1 MNTVYLNGQYL
12 PLEEARISVLDRGF
26 IFGDAV
32 YEVIPVY
39 GRRPFRFD
47 DHLRRLGRSLEAI
60 HLDISEDDDTLK
72 RLVTPIVEQAEWPDQ
87 GIYIQVTR
95 GPAPRDL
102 AIPTVVRP
110 TLFIMAM
117 PLPAPSPESIERGV
131 AAVTARDDRW
141 QHCDIK
147 TTSLLANVLLR
158 QHSIDCGCAET
169 ILIRDG
175 WVTEGTSSNIFIVQA
190 DTLITPPSSPHV
202 LHGITHDVVL
212 YLASSKGIPAIPRPV
227 SIGELQS
234 ADEIWI
240 TSSTREITP
249 VIRLDG
255 ALIGSGEPGELFRA
269 FHRAYAE
276 FKESHM

>member
-1 MNTVYLNGQYL
+1 MNTVYLNGAYM
-12 PLEEARISVLDRGF
+12 PIGEARIPVLDRGF

-39 GRRPFRFD
+39 GRRPFRLD
-47 DHLRRLGRSLEAI
+47 DHLRRLRRSLTAI
-60 HLDISEDDDTLK
+60 HLHLGIDDDKLK
-72 RLVTPIVEQAEWPDQ
+72 SLIAPIIEHAEWPDQ

-102 AIPTVVRP
+102 AIPAAIDP

-117 PLPAPSPESIERGV
+117 PLSAPSRESIENGV
-131 AAVTARDDRW
+131 SAITARDDRW

-158 QHSIDCGCAET
+158 HRSVETGCAET

-175 WVTEGTSSNIFIVQA
+175 WLTEGTSSNIFIVQNGVLLA
-190 DTLITPPSSPHV
+190 PPDSPYV
-202 LHGITHDVVL
+202 LPGITHDVVL
-212 YLASSKGIPAIPRPV
+212 HLASCNETRISLRPV
-227 SIGELQS
+227 HEDELRT

-249 VIRLDG
+249 VVRLDG
-255 ALIGSGEPGELFRA
+255 RPIGGGKPGMLFLQ
-269 FHRAYAE
+269 FHRDYTR
-276 FKESHM
+276 FKQSNM